1 MSVFDLDTRGQAEL
15 ADTAR
20 MSPVL
25 LGDSPAPAFTGMA
38 KGIGMGV
45 MRGGVRV
52 AQLAAMAGGGVLSM
66 FERDPALGPRAVGMY
81 RPGELTDP
89 YFRAVD
95 EYVNNAV
102 DYWTPSPAEVGKAG
116 QILGGLS
123 EIALP
128 LAAGGPA
135 LLVGSQEIGHATDL
149 ARQGVD
155 AATAV
160 KAGLIEGA
168 ASAVGF
174 KLPFLGRALA
184 SRVATGAVGNLAI
197 GAGTAAAEKGV
208 LDAGGYP
215 DLAAQYAPGDVTAR
229 AIDVLTGAAFGTLA
243 HLHMRQA
250 DREAMLTAA
259 NAKHFQNDTAP
270 GHPVDV
276 AADVAHQQALETAIE
291 QTLLGEPVSVPAGV
305 VQADFTH
312 RERNASVEGRA
323 LAAQDAGISLEPEP
337 AREAPVAE
345 RPSPEDTVLAAGDLQ
360 AALKERAA
368 PQEAGT
374 QPAVAPPGQAEQA
387 RQPASAAVT
396 AAEQAVAQ
404 ADFPVPTGEMDAA
417 GHPMVRSARELLA
430 EADAGIAQAQND
442 ANGFHAAVACFLGT
456 G

>member
-1 MSVFDLDTRGQAEL
+1 MSVFDLDTRGQANL
-15 ADTAR
+15 AEAAR

-52 AQLAAMAGGGVLSM
+52 AQLAAMAGGGILSM
-66 FERDPALGPRAVGMY
+66 FERDPRLGPRAVGMY
-81 RPGELTDP
+81 SPGELTDP

-116 QILGGLS
+116 QIMGGLS

-128 LAAGGPA
+128 LALGGPA
-135 LLVGSQEIGHATDL
+135 TLVASQEIGHATDL
-149 ARQGVD
+149 ARQGAD

-174 KLPFLGRALA
+174 KLPFLGRTLA
-184 SRVATGAVGNLAI
+184 SRVTTGAVGNLAV
-197 GAGTAAAEKGV
+197 GAGGAAAQHGV
-208 LDAGGYP
+208 LEAGGYK

-229 AIDVLTGAAFGTLA
+229 AIDVLTGAAFGGLA
-243 HLHMRQA
+243 HLSMRSA
-250 DREAMLTAA
+250 DREALLTAA

-276 AADVAHQQALETAIE
+276 SASVAHQEALETAIQ
-291 QTLLGEPVSVPAGV
+291 QTLRGEPVSVPADV
-305 VQADFTH
+305 VQADFVP

-323 LAAQDAGISLEPEP
+323 LAAKDAGIPIEPPREP
-337 AREAPVAE
+337 SAAE
-345 RPSPEDTVLAAGDLQ
+345 PTPPEGTVLAEGDLP
-360 AALKERAA
+360 AALKARGAA
-368 PQEAGT
+368 EAPPQEAGT
-374 QPAVAPPGQAEQA
+374 QAQPVAEQA
-387 RQPASAAVT
+387 KQPVSAAVT

-404 ADFPVPTGEMDAA
+404 ADFPVSTGQTDAA
-417 GHPMVRSARELLA
+417 GHPVTRSARELLA

-442 ANGFHAAVACFLGT
+442 AKGFHAAVACFLGS